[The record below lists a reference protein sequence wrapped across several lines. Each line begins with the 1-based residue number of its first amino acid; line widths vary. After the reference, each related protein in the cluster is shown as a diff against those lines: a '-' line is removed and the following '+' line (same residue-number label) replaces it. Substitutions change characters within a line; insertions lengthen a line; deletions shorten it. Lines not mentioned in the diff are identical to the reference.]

1 MVRER
6 HHSLDSLLELYC
18 LASPYLLSTGLSKS
32 SMAMVFVA
40 GPLSGLI
47 MQPLIGAI
55 RKHQTWVYH

>member
-6 HHSLDSLLELYC
+6 HHSLDSLLKLCC

-55 RKHQTWVYH
+55 RKHQN